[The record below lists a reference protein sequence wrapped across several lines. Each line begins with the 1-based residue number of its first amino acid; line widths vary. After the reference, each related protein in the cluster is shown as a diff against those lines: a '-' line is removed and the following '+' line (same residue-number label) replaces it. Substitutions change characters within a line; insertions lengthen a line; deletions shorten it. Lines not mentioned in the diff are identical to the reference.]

1 MNVLYLT
8 YGLPYPPQS
17 GARIRDFH
25 LLREIAAQHHVTCA
39 CLLEHPDEA
48 QWIPALETFGIRAMG
63 FPSERVTWRNRVRA
77 VGEHVAAKRPLA
89 TFDFWNARVFEHVR
103 ALAAA
108 ETFDLVQIEH
118 SFLIPYLDALPG
130 NFRGKTILDLHNLGA
145 QQYARLAQLPAAFTT
160 RAQSWLKARLM
171 QHWEARHA
179 ARFDRVLTVSEN
191 DAAWLRA
198 HNPALRVNVI
208 ENGVDTDALPFL
220 PQNGNASTLLF
231 VGTLGYAPNA
241 DALEWFCAEMLP
253 PLQCIVPNVVL
264 QIVGRAPNARV
275 RALTRYNN
283 VSLCA
288 DVAEVRPFYENAA
301 VVIVPLRA
309 GGGTRLKILEA
320 MAFGRV
326 VISTPLGAEGI
337 DARDGE
343 HFVLAE
349 TPREFSARV
358 LELLQARAE
367 RERITRNARQLVETR
382 YSWSHIGA
390 KLLSIY
396 NELAG

>member
-1 MNVLYLT
+1 MKVLYLT
-8 YGLPYPPQS
+8 YGLPYPPHS
-17 GARIRDFH
+17 GARVRDFN

-48 QWIPALETFGIRAMG
+48 QWIPALETFGIRAFG
-63 FPSERVTWRNRVRA
+63 IPPARA
-77 VGEHVAAKRPLA
+77 PLLARARAAIKHVAARRPLA
-89 TFDFWNARVFEHVR
+89 TFDFWNARWFEHVR

-108 ETFDLVQIEH
+108 ETFDVVQIEH
-118 SFLIPYLDALPG
+118 SFLIPYLDALPS

-145 QQYARLAQLPAAFTT
+145 RQYARLAQLPSAFTT
-160 RAQSWLKARLM
+160 RAQFWLKARLM
-171 QHWEARHA
+171 RHWEARHA

-198 HNPALRVNVI
+198 QNPALRVDVLA
-208 ENGVDTDALPFL
+208 NGVDTNAIPFL
-220 PQNGNASTLLF
+220 PQNQNDSTLLF
-231 VGTLGYAPNA
+231 VGTLGYVPNA

-253 PLQCIVPNVVL
+253 PLQNRLPTVAL

-275 RALTRYNN
+275 RALTRHSN

-288 DVAEVRPFYENAA
+288 NVADVQPFYENAA
-301 VVIVPLRA
+301 VVVVPLRA

-320 MAFGRV
+320 LAYGRIV
-326 VISTPLGAEGI
+326 VSTPLGAEGI

-358 LELLQARAE
+358 FELLQTRAE
-367 RERITRNARQLVETR
+367 RERIARNARTLVETR
-382 YSWSHIGA
+382 YAWSQLGA